1 MIFQI
6 TVGASADSNSSR
18 ELQKQVIVP
27 EYDIPGNGRIFTP
40 DRRCIILAIN
50 FLKENQIPIPFT
62 FLSKNICFSNMLP
75 SHVLMPATLKFGPL
89 WMFLCSTFP
98 FFCYSMECI
107 TKHSNPPQSLLSI
120 SLVFYS

>member
-40 DRRCIILAIN
+40 GIANDDHLTAAIPTTVSA
-50 FLKENQIPIPFT
+50 QIERHSWLERQET
-62 FLSKNICFSNMLP
+62 
-75 SHVLMPATLKFGPL
+75 HFGR
-89 WMFLCSTFP
+89 T
-98 FFCYSMECI
+98 
-107 TKHSNPPQSLLSI
+107 
-120 SLVFYS
+120 

>member
-40 DRRCIILAIN
+40 AY
-50 FLKENQIPIPFT
+50 EA
-62 FLSKNICFSNMLP
+62 S
-75 SHVLMPATLKFGPL
+75 
-89 WMFLCSTFP
+89 
-98 FFCYSMECI
+98 
-107 TKHSNPPQSLLSI
+107 PQAQYHGGEVVRFQLIRGRS
-120 SLVFYS
+120 